1 MSRPRDAHQEE
12 ELMKKFEL
20 VIAGRRQ
27 AAPRAT
33 KSYRKPGGCGQ
44 IPLRSRRPVLSCHRP
59 ELSKRCLLGE
69 TAAVPLAGEA
79 LEREL
84 LVGRPR

>member
-33 KSYRKPGGCGQ
+33 KSYRKLGGCG
-44 IPLRSRRPVLSCHRP
+44 
-59 ELSKRCLLGE
+59 
-69 TAAVPLAGEA
+69 
-79 LEREL
+79 REL